1 MSETPIL
8 RYTETDRGLF
18 LRTVGKNVKAAFL
31 YSESVL
37 ADGRLQKY
45 SNGVRTVAYGGEL
58 YAPLE
63 LFTRFLEARCD
74 AVKQTLF
81 FDTGEYCYQEDSKE
95 KNSVLYLPA
104 AKTCGA
110 LGISARIYDKKLLV
124 IADED
129 ILDALSSDA
138 ELLNSAM
145 YTLTGEYSTDHLTSE
160 DFTAI
165 KDKWRA
171 ILVGN
176 AETNDE
182 RDADVKKKLDEIAAA
197 ARKTQESLNRGADR
211 VILFG
216 DAAPMESADLTTQY
230 RNIWTMAQGY
240 ATFGAETYRD
250 EALRDD
256 ILDSLSWMYENMYG
270 EAVIEGRGWRD
281 ARAFNWWD
289 WFVGGIIHLT
299 RTMLVM
305 EEFLSMETKEKY
317 LKCFKWIM
325 TVHRVGYRSDFA
337 SSRIPVATPA
347 ALLLEDREL
356 LYNEF
361 LDYDLLLEES
371 GPERGKYAD
380 YVCWT
385 HNYPYNMM
393 YGFCA
398 IDRTFFVGSVLSG
411 TAAEFKSPKEYGMYN
426 LVKYMYEAA
435 CYKGQG
441 FVIFNGRAN
450 MGSEFSSGI
459 TIITKVLPMIGCFG
473 EDEDRYLKHMVK
485 RLCSTPEIVAGA
497 KRACSLYNLSV
508 LNSILEDDSVSGDND
523 YQLTY
528 AWFTADRIAHH
539 RDDYAFMLAMSSER
553 HPSYESINSANRRGW
568 YTGDGALYFYTNT
581 DRNSFD
587 GANFITNPEITRRI
601 PGTTTDAREMQEW
614 AYRSGWKS
622 PKAYAGCMDLYGS
635 FGIGAFEYSAYHYDG
650 HEADGTIDDGY
661 GGGFVYYENDLE
673 AKKSYFFFDGE
684 VVCLGAGIKSTMN
697 SPVRT
702 TVEHRRLVKPL
713 GGELISAA
721 GEKMPD
727 GEFLKTGEIPFI
739 CIEDFAGYVFPSG
752 GEVELKRYI
761 RRESTKLD
769 GYFTGSVNTDTQFCA
784 EINIL
789 HGENPSDASYA
800 YVILPYADEEQT
812 AIYAKDPK
820 IDIIKNSPACQAVRK
835 SSAGVTS
842 IAFYEAGE
850 CSGVKTDI
858 PAIVMLGERDG
869 VLTFSV
875 CDPTQKAER
884 GVFTVD
890 GEFELVSAYPEMT
903 VTVGETFTVIEAD
916 LTCLAGKNLTA
927 EFKIKQ

>member
-18 LRTVGKNVKAAFL
+18 LRTVGNGAKAVFL
-31 YSESVL
+31 YSGNVL
-37 ADGRLQKY
+37 SDGKLQKY
-45 SNGVRTVAYGGEL
+45 SNGARTVAYGGEL
-58 YAPLE
+58 YVPCE
-63 LFTRFLEARCD
+63 LFTRFLGAECD
-74 AVKQTLF
+74 AEKAALVTG
-81 FDTGEYCYQEDSKE
+81 TGEYRYRDDAKE
-95 KNSVLYLPA
+95 KDGTVYLPA
-104 AKTCGA
+104 EAACGA

-124 IADED
+124 IADD
-129 ILDALSSDA
+129 DVLSALSSDA

-145 YTLTGEYSTDHLTSE
+145 YTVTGEYSTDRLTSA
-160 DFTAI
+160 DFTQI
-165 KDKWRA
+165 KNKWRK
-171 ILVGN
+171 ILVGD
-176 AETNDE
+176 ASTNDSS
-182 RDADVKKKLDEIAAA
+182 DPDVALKLENIAKA
-197 ARKTQESLNRGADR
+197 ARSVQGELNRAPDR

-216 DAAPMESADLTTQY
+216 AASPEASSDLTTQY
-230 RNIWTMAQGY
+230 NKIWTMAQGF
-240 ATFGAETYRD
+240 ATFGTQTYRD

-270 EAVIEGRGWRD
+270 ESIIEGRGWRD

-289 WFVGGIIHLT
+289 WFVGGVIPLT

-305 EEFLSMETKEKY
+305 EEFLSMETKDKY
-317 LKCFKWIM
+317 LKCFRWIM
-325 TVHRVGYRSDFA
+325 TVHRVGYRKDFA
-337 SSRIPVATPA
+337 SSRIPVATLA
-347 ALLLEDREL
+347 ALLLEDKEL

-371 GPERGKYAD
+371 GAERGKYPD
-380 YVCWT
+380 HVCWT

-411 TAAEFKSPKEYGMYN
+411 TAAEFKSPKEYGMYD

-450 MGSEFSSGI
+450 MGSEFASGI

-473 EDEDRYLKHMVK
+473 DDEDEYLKHMVK

-508 LNSILEDDSVSGDND
+508 LNSVLEDESVSGEND

-581 DRNSFD
+581 DRHSFD

-601 PGTTTDAREMQEW
+601 PGTTTDAREMKEW

-622 PKAYAGCMDLYGS
+622 PKAYAGCMDLFGS

-650 HEADGTIDDGY
+650 HEADGTVDDGY

-684 VVCLGAGIKSTMN
+684 VVCLGAGISSTMN

-713 GGELISAA
+713 GGELISVA

-727 GEFLKTGEIPFI
+727 GEFTKTGEIPFI

-752 GEVELKRYI
+752 GEVEVKRYI

-769 GYFTGSVNTDTQFCA
+769 GYFTGDINENTQFCA
-784 EINIL
+784 EINML
-789 HGENPSDASYA
+789 HGENPKDASYA
-800 YVILPYADEEQT
+800 YVILPYADADKT
-812 AIYAKDPK
+812 AAYAKAPE
-820 IDIIKNSPACQAVRK
+820 IEIIRNAPECQAVRK
-835 SSAGVTS
+835 PSSGVTS
-842 IAFYEAGE
+842 IAFYGAGE
-850 CSGVKTDI
+850 CAGVKTDI

-884 GVFTVD
+884 GVFTVE
-890 GEFELVSAYPEMT
+890 GKLELVSAYPEMT
-903 VTVGETFTVIEAD
+903 VTVGENSSVIEAD
-916 LTCLAGKNLTA
+916 LTSLAGKNLVA
-927 EFKIKQ
+927 EFKIK